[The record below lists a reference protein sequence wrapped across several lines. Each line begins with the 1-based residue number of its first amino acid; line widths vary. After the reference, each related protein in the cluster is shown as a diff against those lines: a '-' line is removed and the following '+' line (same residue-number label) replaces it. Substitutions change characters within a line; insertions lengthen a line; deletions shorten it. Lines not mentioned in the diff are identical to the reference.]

1 MASALIISPS
11 TASATRTARSDF
23 PVAVCPTSPITN
35 PASIVI
41 SPRFLDPRTSAQRN
55 TSRRTGARYGTHA
68 ARPSGRRTSK
78 LLPPLLRRCPLLPRS
93 PGLVV
98 HRAGCIV
105 PTAPS
110 PGFAQVGYRG
120 LRPEDYVAVV
130 LYPHG

>member
-1 MASALIISPS
+1 MASVMIIFISN
-11 TASATRTARSDF
+11 ASATHTARSVFSITD
-23 PVAVCPTSPITN
+23 CPTNPITN

-41 SPRFLDPRTSAQRN
+41 SPRFLDPRTSPQRN

-68 ARPSGRRTSK
+68 ARPPGRRTSK
-78 LLPPLLRRCPLLPRS
+78 LQPTLLRRLPLLPPS

-110 PGFAQVGYRG
+110 PGVAQVGYRG
-120 LRPEDYVAVV
+120 LRTADYVSVV
-130 LYPHG
+130 LEPRG